1 MMAQLGERRGIK
13 HRMKSAVLAW
23 RGMLE
28 GTINPAKGE
37 SMTDQE
43 TPERAHVTAD
53 DIEAA
58 NDLIDFIEACPSMFH
73 TAATIMAELDE
84 AGFTYLP
91 ENAAWDIELRPKS
104 WTP

>member
-1 MMAQLGERRGIK
+1 MED
-13 HRMKSAVLAW
+13 
-23 RGMLE
+23 
-28 GTINPAKGE
+28 T
-37 SMTDQE
+37 T
-43 TPERAHVTAD
+43 TTHVTAD

-91 ENAAWDIELRPKS
+91 ENDSVGYRAGRSLLHAAQHLERHRL
-104 WTP
+104 